1 MSERFSHFFKVKNS
15 VIAILTLF
23 VFCLQFTNAV
33 NAAQRPPSYY
43 QTDTNTAV
51 REMRDSLD
59 ALRHEVNNHETE
71 IRMAEERS
79 NNQEATI
86 SSMRQQLL
94 DSTQSNKELL
104 KGNSTSIDGKIVNI
118 ETINKGIIGD
128 IGQLKTHA
136 NDTSTVLAEYKKKIS
151 DLEKTVS
158 QLSQNIEHLQA
169 ALRSLTEAVAGPS
182 TVDSGKTY
190 RVKSG
195 DSLEKIA
202 RAHNTTIKAI
212 KELNKLSHDRIVIG
226 QTLQIP

>member
-1 MSERFSHFFKVKNS
+1 MSKSFCILKVKNS
-15 VIAILTLF
+15 LAILTLF
-23 VFCLQFTNAV
+23 VFLFLIADTA
-33 NAAQRPPSYY
+33 NAAQRPPNNYY

-104 KGNSTSIDGKIVNI
+104 KGNTTSIDGKIANI
-118 ETINKGIIGD
+118 ETINKGLIGD
-128 IGQLKTHA
+128 LGQLKTHA
-136 NDTSTVLAEYKKKIS
+136 NDTSTVLAEYKKKIAE
-151 DLEKTVS
+151 LEKTVS
-158 QLSQNIEHLQA
+158 QLSQNIEHLQT

-182 TVDSGKTY
+182 TVDSGKIY

>member
-1 MSERFSHFFKVKNS
+1 MSKSFCNFLKVKNS
-15 VIAILTLF
+15 LAILTSFISLF
-23 VFCLQFTNAV
+23 LLENTA
-33 NAAQRPPSYY
+33 NAAQRPPNYY
-43 QTDTNTAV
+43 QTDTNTAI

-104 KGNSTSIDGKIVNI
+104 KGNTTSIDGKIANI
-118 ETINKGIIGD
+118 ETINKGLIGD
-128 IGQLKTHA
+128 LGQLKTHA
-136 NDTSTVLAEYKKKIS
+136 NDTSTVLAEYKKRIAE
-151 DLEKTVS
+151 LEKTVS
-158 QLSQNIEHLQA
+158 QLSQNIEHLQN